1 MTTTNTTTTMKTVA
15 QLAKEFADQGC
26 PAAQAW
32 ELAGKQF
39 ERDSQIVAE
48 QQRQS
53 VGAVLSKN
61 QDGLNCEMKRSSRGV
76 SMPLVT
82 ETSAVLCEGGSNAKG
97 VQFGPRLKLYTPQ
110 FCSTLKASPDPVS
123 STSGSSQS
131 SCEPD
136 QTQTWELAAI
146 YAASSGIR
154 LFLPTGKTEK
164 VDGVEVPILE
174 DFSDRRE
181 EWVHLV
187 REEITLFFETIA
199 EEKAKLTAK
208 KGARR

>member
-1 MTTTNTTTTMKTVA
+1 MTTSLKTVA
-15 QLAKEFADQGC
+15 ELAAEFTAQGC

-39 ERDSQIVAE
+39 ERDAAIVAE
-48 QQRQS
+48 QQRQAAGT
-53 VGAVLSKN
+53 VVSKN
-61 QDGLNCEMKRSSRGV
+61 QDGLECEMRRSSRGV

-82 ETSAVLCEGGSNAKG
+82 ETSAVLCEGGSNPKG

-110 FCSTLKASPDPVS
+110 HCTTLKAAPDPIG
-123 STSGSSQS
+123 STAGSSQS
-131 SCEPD
+131 TCEPD
-136 QTQTWELAAI
+136 QTQTWELAAV

-154 LFLPTGKTEK
+154 LFLPTGETEK
-164 VDGVEVPILE
+164 IDGVDIPILE
-174 DFSDRRE
+174 EFSDRRE
-181 EWVHLV
+181 EWVKLV

-208 KGARR
+208 TGRKR

>member
-1 MTTTNTTTTMKTVA
+1 MTTTSLKTVA
-15 QLAKEFADQGC
+15 ELAAEFTAQGC

-39 ERDSQIVAE
+39 ERDAAIVAE
-48 QQRQS
+48 QQRQ
-53 VGAVLSKN
+53 ATAATLSKN
-61 QDGLNCEMKRSSRGV
+61 QDGLECEMKRSSRGV

-82 ETSAVLCEGGSNAKG
+82 ETSAVLCEGGSNPKG

-110 FCSTLKASPDPVS
+110 YCSTLKPSPDPIG
-123 STSGSSQS
+123 STAGSSQS
-131 SCEPD
+131 TCEPD

-146 YAASSGIR
+146 YAASPGIR
-154 LFLPTGKTEK
+154 LYLPTGKTEK
-164 VDGVEVPILE
+164 VDGVDIPILE
-174 DFSDRRE
+174 EFSDRRE
-181 EWVHLV
+181 EWTQLV
-187 REEITLFFETIA
+187 REEITLFFEMIA